1 MAFISTSGQCY
12 FEGEGDTSS
21 PHSSSHSFLH
31 PSHMDAARLS
41 EEGLNT
47 PTTPE
52 MRSSEEGYESSCS
65 YDSSSSSSEEG
76 TKGNPKG
83 VGRKVFT
90 HVVFLSACL
99 MLGYFCLHSTGL
111 GREAVGNE
119 GAAVGAVAAGRT
131 LGSLFQ
137 DRAQRNLLVVPYC
150 ALANRL
156 TIMIE
161 SLSISAESGRTSIL
175 NWLVTEKEPAQFS
188 DMFDIKRSPFS
199 SIYENADL
207 PDSINPST
215 FSEAVMG
222 SQRPLILSERDIPW
236 LSSTVKNQPKSF
248 FSRQTEFFRQRM
260 WNRKHHEE
268 DDRLQ
273 KKSGSGLIYA
283 GCHNLSPDELGFLK
297 EIWPEDLDSAIS
309 ASQRHVE
316 QAMYLFSSV
325 KAEILEEVSRFSAI
339 LDTYRRQHDLPLV
352 VGVHISKNNS
362 PLLGDSSWKE
372 TEEEL
377 DVYKDRALFYVAS
390 DDNNVISWFCSKYK
404 HVVAF
409 DTEER
414 TGGDAK
420 ALASLEMEGEED
432 DMAEGKGHQVASLI
446 ELLNLGSTDF
456 VVGNRLSGFALLGRW
471 LSDQSIVRNVIKQQ
485 KMMGRI
491 RKKSG
496 VSIWEQDFNQCSF
509 KIAK

>member
-1 MAFISTSGQCY
+1 MR
-12 FEGEGDTSS
+12 DT
-21 PHSSSHSFLH
+21 
-31 PSHMDAARLS
+31 
-41 EEGLNT
+41 EEG
-47 PTTPE
+47 
-52 MRSSEEGYESSCS
+52 
-65 YDSSSSSSEEG
+65 YDSSSDYETSSDSEEG
-76 TKGNPKG
+76 TKGNPTH
-83 VGRKVFT
+83 VRRKVFT
-90 HVVFLSACL
+90 HVAFLSLCIIV
-99 MLGYFCLHSTGL
+99 GYFSLHSTGL
-111 GREAVGNE
+111 GRSAVGNHVSSSSIS
-119 GAAVGAVAAGRT
+119 GVVVGSAASGRT

-175 NWLVTEKEPAQFS
+175 NWLVTEKEPAQFG

-248 FSRQTEFFRQRM
+248 LSRQTEFFRQRM

-283 GCHNLSPDELGFLK
+283 GCHNLSPDDLGFLK
-297 EIWPEDLDSAIS
+297 EIWPEDINSAIS

-325 KAEILEEVSRFSAI
+325 KADILEEVARFSAI
-339 LDTYRRQHDLPLV
+339 LDTYRRQHDLPLT
-352 VGVHISKNNS
+352 VGVHISKSNS
-362 PLLGDSSWKE
+362 PLLSDSSWKQ
-372 TEEEL
+372 TEEQL

-390 DDNNVISWFCSKYK
+390 NDNNVISWFCSKYK

-414 TGGDAK
+414 TGGVK
-420 ALASLEMEGEED
+420 IEED

-456 VVGNRLSGFALLGRW
+456 VVGNMENGFALLGRW
-471 LSDQSIVRNVIKQQ
+471 LSDQNIVRNVLKQQ
-485 KMMGRI
+485 KMAGRI
-491 RKKSG
+491 KRKSG
-496 VSIWEQDFNQCSF
+496 ISIWEQDFNQCSF
-509 KIAK
+509 KVDRE